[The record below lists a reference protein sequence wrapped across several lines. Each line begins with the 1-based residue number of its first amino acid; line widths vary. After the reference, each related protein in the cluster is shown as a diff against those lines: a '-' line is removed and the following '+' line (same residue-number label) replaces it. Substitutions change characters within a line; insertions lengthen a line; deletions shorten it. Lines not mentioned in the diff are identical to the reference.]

1 MQQEAFL
8 LLAHEYKE
16 LQIPDRAILPGIFA
30 FTSCFIFLL
39 IFISYARWVFV
50 CEMGIRMRDGYSG
63 YE

>member
-30 FTSCFIFLL
+30 F
-39 IFISYARWVFV
+39 
-50 CEMGIRMRDGYSG
+50 
-63 YE
+63 